1 MGSNIRISK
10 ICQFCN
16 SEFTAKTIK
25 TKFCSL
31 TCGSKNYKKRSSE
44 KKKEARRQEM
54 KSMHDAGIEQLEK
67 LEIFT
72 IDEACLFMGV
82 SRRTLYRVISRNE
95 IAISKIGAKTIIRRS
110 DIDSFFEWLYESRKN
125 EETVQKFPGIEHCYT
140 ISEIQKTVNISPAAL
155 YGILLRARIEK
166 YSVGR
171 FVYVSKRDVDL
182 LFNIQSHE

>member
-1 MGSNIRISK
+1 MGSNIRIAK

-31 TCGSKNYKKRSSE
+31 ACGSKNYKKRNSE
-44 KKKEARRQEM
+44 KRKEARGQKME
-54 KSMHDAGIEQLEK
+54 SMRNGGIEKLEK

-72 IDEACLFMGV
+72 IDQASLLMGI

-95 IAISKIGAKTIIRRS
+95 IAIRKVGAKTFINRPE
-110 DIDSFFEWLYESRKN
+110 IDKFFERLYESRKN
-125 EETVQKFPGIEHCYT
+125 EETVQRFPGIEHCYT
-140 ISEIQKTVNISPAAL
+140 ISEIQKKLNISPAAL
-155 YGILLRARIEK
+155 YGILLRAKIEK
-166 YSVGR
+166 YNVGR
-171 FVYVSKRDVDL
+171 FVYVSKRDIEL

>member
-31 TCGSKNYKKRSSE
+31 TCGSKNYKKRSNE

-54 KSMHDAGIEQLEK
+54 KFMHAAGIEQLEK
-67 LEIFT
+67 FEIFT
-72 IDEACLFMGV
+72 IDQACLLMGI

-95 IAISKIGAKTIIRRS
+95 IAIRKVGAKTLINRAE
-110 DIDSFFEWLYESRKN
+110 IDNFFERLYESRKN
-125 EETVQKFPGIEHCYT
+125 EETVQRFPGIQHCYT
-140 ISEIQKTVNISPAAL
+140 ISEIQKKLNISSSAL

-171 FVYVSKRDVDL
+171 FVYVSKRDLDL
-182 LFNIQSHE
+182 LFNIHSHE